1 MYKME
6 RITFLNYVTV
16 PKALMLKYSILSI
29 DNKGHNR
36 VITFFKCL
44 TLVAVKNSSESY
56 YKIRFQFLSIGSKN
70 SSTSKTG

>member
-1 MYKME
+1 ME

-16 PKALMLKYSILSI
+16 PKALLLKYSILSV
-29 DNKGHNR
+29 DNKSHNR

-44 TLVAVKNSSESY
+44 TLVTVKNSSESY
-56 YKIRFQFLSIGSKN
+56 YEIRFQFLPIGRKD